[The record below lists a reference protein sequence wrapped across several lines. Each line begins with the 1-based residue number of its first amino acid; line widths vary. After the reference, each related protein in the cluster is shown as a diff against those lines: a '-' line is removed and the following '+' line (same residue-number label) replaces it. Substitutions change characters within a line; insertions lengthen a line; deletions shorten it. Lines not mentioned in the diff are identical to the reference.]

1 MTKVYTFLANGF
13 EEVEAL
19 CVIDL
24 LKRASMD
31 VVMVSVSGDL
41 KVNGAH
47 NIDIMADVLFE
58 DASFEDVDVLF
69 LPGGM
74 PGTKN
79 LDNHEGLKQKLVEFN
94 NNGKLITAICAAP
107 MVLGHLGILN
117 GKDATCY
124 PGFEQELIGA
134 NVLYDNVVVDGNV
147 ITSRGMGTAIDLG
160 LKLIEVLIDKDASF
174 EMAEKI
180 CYTK

>member
-41 KVNGAH
+41 KVKGAH

-94 NNGKLITAICAAP
+94 NNGKLLTAICAAP
-107 MVLGHLGILN
+107 MVFGHLGILN

-160 LKLIEVLIDKDASF
+160 LKLIEVLIDKDTSF

-180 CYTK
+180 CYNK

>member
-117 GKDATCY
+117 GKGATCY

>member
-160 LKLIEVLIDKDASF
+160 LKLIELLIDKDASF